1 MPRFL
6 HLVVVEGCPDRP
18 YLGASAQS
26 TMTGYDS
33 LTFTRHTAERIAA
46 DLNKDACGLT
56 ASWDGDSLIFNATE
70 AYSGDAFT
78 EAVVPDE
85 HGHYTIEAFWPWSA
99 WSEDLDPDEHR
110 RAFARGARTSHEP
123 TDPLYAGTV
132 RTAWQ
137 QGRHEAEQ
145 LRSPT
150 LRGQN
155 RPHRHLITHAPKQP
169 DVPSATSLPGAARRL
184 R

>member
-1 MPRFL
+1 
-6 HLVVVEGCPDRP
+6 
-18 YLGASAQS
+18 
-26 TMTGYDS
+26 MTGYDS
-33 LTFTRHTAERIAA
+33 LTFTRQTAERIAA

-56 ASWDGDSLIFNATE
+56 ASWDGDLLIFNATE
-70 AYSGDAFT
+70 AYNGDAFT

-85 HGHYTIEAFWPWSA
+85 HGHYTIDASWPWSV

-123 TDPLYAGTV
+123 TDPLYSGTV

-145 LRSPT
+145 LLKPA
-150 LRGQN
+150 LRGQC
-155 RPHRHLITHAPKQP
+155 RPHRHLITPERKPLEAPSAP
-169 DVPSATSLPGAARRL
+169 CVPSPARRQ